1 MKIAL
6 FGATGQVGR
15 ELTTLL
21 LANGHFLKA
30 LVRDSGSVDAAEN
43 LQLIEGDVL
52 NAEDVEECVKGCDI
66 VYILLGTRGNKATTV
81 YSSGTKNIV
90 SAMEKF
96 GVRRVV
102 CLSSAGVLGYDGG
115 FFGRIVVPLTLW
127 RPFRDKRKQLEI
139 LSVTDLDWTIVRP
152 TEIKNKPAGVLEVRY
167 HKMGKPSISMKSLV
181 QFLYDQIFSKDN
193 IHKMPIIGD

>member
-15 ELTTLL
+15 ELAKLL
-21 LANGHFLKA
+21 LAKEDCLKA
-30 LVRDSGSVDAAEN
+30 LVRDSGRIEAAKN

-52 NAEDVEECVKGCDI
+52 NAVAVEECIKGCDV

-81 YSSGTKNIV
+81 YSSGTINIV
-90 SAMEKF
+90 MAMEKF
-96 GVRRVV
+96 GVRRVI

-115 FFGRIVVPLTLW
+115 FFGRIVAPLTLW
-127 RPFRDKRKQLEI
+127 RPFRDKRRQLEI
-139 LSVTDLDWTIVRP
+139 LSVTALDWTIVRP
-152 TEIKNKPAGVLEVRY
+152 TEIKDKPAGVLEVNY

-181 QFLYDQIFSKDN
+181 QFLYDQIFAKDN